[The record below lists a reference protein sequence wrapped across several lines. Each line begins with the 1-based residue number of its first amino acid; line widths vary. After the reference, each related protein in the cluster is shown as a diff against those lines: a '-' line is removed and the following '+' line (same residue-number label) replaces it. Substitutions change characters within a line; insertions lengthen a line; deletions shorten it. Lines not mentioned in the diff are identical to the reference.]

1 MLYYREQEV
10 KNILKSHVSKANSIL
25 ALAQSN
31 RFLEAFKTSWETV
44 QYGSI
49 SSSLTGSV
57 MAFDST
63 ELKSEVDMWIR
74 DLKDCKQQAENK
86 FRSLEKPT
94 YEEERKYANI
104 VSDVTVL
111 VDTYQDL
118 KGKIDEIDQ
127 DFKNAVRVYRAPM
140 REALTDISILYHSVN
155 HVKGNF
161 TGFKNVSVYVHGIED
176 TGNGFFES
184 VKEAA
189 KDGDIILRVN
199 RDGSKE
205 YYRVTI
211 LNDEKVI
218 EQVSDFKKLQ
228 DTAQYKNKTGRL
240 HIIYETEQKN
250 EHRQETSDDLAE
262 KLNEMGLMNENT
274 KIDMFGHS
282 YGGRRSLQFAMD
294 YPDHVRSITTIGT
307 PYDTNYL
314 STMANNVRWA
324 AEKIGQDPKDT
335 SDYLDFNEKN
345 RNTNDRM
352 EYSNAYT
359 DMASEPMT
367 EDIHHLKSANPEV
380 YQKLLKM
387 DITAAAGYRMEDTVS
402 FSPYYTAS
410 GKHKISSD
418 DTVSVESQNGEIL
431 GNLID
436 KKPQIEV
443 EGSGVTNPGHIYEV
457 EDEEFIHLIEETNEK
472 QRQ

>member
-57 MAFDST
+57 VAFDST

-176 TGNGFFES
+176 TGNGFYRS
-184 VKEAA
+184 VKQAA
-189 KDGDIILRVN
+189 HPGDVIVRIR
-199 RDGSKE
+199 RDGTKE
-205 YYRVTI
+205 YVFIDKNGETV
-211 LNDEKVI
+211 EKKTYEELVNI
-218 EQVSDFKKLQ
+218 KGFN
-228 DTAQYKNKTGRL
+228 KNGRL
-240 HIIYETEQKN
+240 HIVYDTEQKN

-345 RNTNDRM
+345 RNTNDGM

-380 YQKLLKM
+380 YQQLLKM

-443 EGSGVTNPGHIYEV
+443 EGSGVTNPGHIHEV
-457 EDEEFIHLIEETNEK
+457 KDEEFIHLIEKTNEK